1 MTINKE
7 YIQIVYDENE
17 IKWFFDNILPPL
29 APAEIY
35 FFSLSARNKY
45 LTMEEREIYGLGRT
59 EMFEKTIVRERNW
72 EKFIKKIRRL
82 ECDTRGYVT
91 KKGFPIPPKTM
102 VLYMNINPS
111 NTLKALGMLN
121 KLTNEYF
128 QEMSS
133 LILKGGDTDN
143 FFNRINKI
151 DNNLMS
157 YYQQATGT
165 VHWVDFDFDV
175 PKDINI
181 VDYSTEILKN
191 FNITNFHWIDTK
203 SGYHCLV
210 DSKQIRFNP
219 NDLLNKIEEILRIE
233 AGIFLDEEKHEIIYN
248 NNAMVPLPGTLQGGH
263 PVKLLRV

>member
-1 MTINKE
+1 MNKE
-7 YIQIVYDENE
+7 YIELIHDENE
-17 IKWFFDNILPPL
+17 VKWFFDKVLPPL

-45 LTMEEREIYGLGRT
+45 LTMEEREMYGLGRT

-91 KKGFPIPPKTM
+91 RKNLPIPSKTM
-102 VLYMNINPS
+102 VLYVNINPS
-111 NTLKALGMLN
+111 NTLKAIGKLN
-121 KLTNEYF
+121 ILINEYF
-128 QEMSS
+128 QEMGS
-133 LILKGGDTDN
+133 LALKGGDTEN
-143 FFNRINKI
+143 FINRINKI

-175 PKDINI
+175 PKNEDFI
-181 VDYSTEILKN
+181 YYATEMLKD
-191 FNITNFHWIDTK
+191 FRITNYYWIDTK

-210 DSKQIRFNP
+210 DNKQIRFNP
-219 NDLLNKIEEILRIE
+219 NDLTKSLEKM
-233 AGIFLDEEKHEIIYN
+233 FLDKDILDNGEKYEIIYN
-248 NNAMVPLPGTLQGGH
+248 KNAMVPLPGTYQGGH
-263 PVKLLRV
+263 PVRIINK

>member
-1 MTINKE
+1 MNKE
-7 YIQIVYDENE
+7 YIELIHDENE
-17 IKWFFDNILPPL
+17 VKWFFDKVLPPL

-45 LTMEEREIYGLGRT
+45 LTTEEREMYGLGRT

-91 KKGFPIPPKTM
+91 RKNLPIPSKTM
-102 VLYMNINPS
+102 VLYVNINPS
-111 NTLKALGMLN
+111 NTLKAIGMLN
-121 KLTNEYF
+121 KLLNEYF
-128 QEMSS
+128 QEMGS
-133 LILKGGDTDN
+133 LALKGGDTEN
-143 FFNRINKI
+143 FINRINKI

-181 VDYSTEILKN
+181 VDYSTEILKE
-191 FNITNFHWIDTK
+191 FEISNFHWIDTK

-219 NDLLNKIEEILRIE
+219 NDLLKKIEEVLLAENMINS
-233 AGIFLDEEKHEIIYN
+233 EEKYEIIYN
-248 NNAMVPLPGTLQGGH
+248 KNAMVPLPGTLQGGH
-263 PVKLLRV
+263 PVRILNTY